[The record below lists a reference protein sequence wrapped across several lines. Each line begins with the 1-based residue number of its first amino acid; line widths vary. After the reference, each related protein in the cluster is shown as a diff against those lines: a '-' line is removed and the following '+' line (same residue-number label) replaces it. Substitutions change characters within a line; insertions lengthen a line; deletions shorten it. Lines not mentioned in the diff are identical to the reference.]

1 MPPAPLPAD
10 LLDRAAL
17 VVGPGTAPAVAEDL
31 AALTGRPVL
40 VHDAEGRL
48 TGALGAEDAPLI
60 LVGAALPPALRGDPR
75 VRWFHS
81 VNAGVDALVD
91 GGWPTGV
98 LLTRT
103 VGRMGERI
111 GQYTLAWV
119 LADCQ
124 GVPGHL
130 ARTAART
137 WCREP
142 SELAAGQTA
151 LVYGTGRIGTAVAGA
166 LRAVGVRTVGVGRGT
181 HAPGGPFDERIT
193 AEEDGERL
201 GQARFV
207 VDALPLTEATREFFG
222 DARLSAL
229 RGATFLNV
237 GRGGTVSLPA
247 LSRAL
252 TAGHVAGAVLDVL
265 ADEPPAP
272 GHPVWELP
280 RTTLTS
286 HSAGI
291 TADND
296 ITADFRSC
304 WDALRAGEAPEL
316 AVRVGRGY

>member
-1 MPPAPLPAD
+1 MSATLLPAD
-10 LLDRAAL
+10 LLDRATLA
-17 VVGPGTAPAVAEDL
+17 VGPGTAPAVADEL

-40 VHDAEGRL
+40 AHDAEGRL
-48 TGALGAEDAPLI
+48 TGAAGPPDAPLI

-81 VNAGVDALVD
+81 VNAGVDALLD
-91 GGWPTGV
+91 GGWPARV

-111 GQYTLAWV
+111 GQYALAWV

-130 ARTAART
+130 ARTTARA
-137 WCREP
+137 WHREP

-151 LVYGTGRIGTAVAGA
+151 LVYGTGHIGTAVAGA
-166 LRAVGVRTVGVGRGT
+166 LRAAGVRTVGVGRGT
-181 HAPGGPFDERIT
+181 RAPGGPFGERIT
-193 AEEDGERL
+193 AEEDGPWL
-201 GQARFV
+201 GRARFV
-207 VDALPLTEATREFFG
+207 VDALPLTEATRDFFA

-237 GRGGTVSLPA
+237 GRGGTLSLPA

-252 TAGHVAGAVLDVL
+252 TAGHVRAAVLDVL

-272 GHPVWELP
+272 GHPAWDLP

-291 TADND
+291 TADTD
-296 ITADFRSC
+296 VTADFRAC
-304 WDALRAGEAPEL
+304 WQALRAGRAPEL